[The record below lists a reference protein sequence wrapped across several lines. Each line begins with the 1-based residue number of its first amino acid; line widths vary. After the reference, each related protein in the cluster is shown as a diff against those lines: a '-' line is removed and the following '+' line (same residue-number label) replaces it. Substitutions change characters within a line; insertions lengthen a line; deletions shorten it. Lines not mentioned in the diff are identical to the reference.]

1 MEKRGQSLT
10 PHYQT
15 PLDTRAFLW
24 YAVGMM
30 KVGELVQFCAE
41 DDKFHGKKGIIVRYV
56 EGNIYTNGF
65 HYEVQTFC
73 GYTIVALS
81 FEIQR
86 LENEY
91 QIPN

>member
-41 DDKFHGKKGIIVRYV
+41 DDKFHGAKGIIVRTV
-56 EGNIYTNGF
+56 EG
-65 HYEVQTFC
+65 QTYHQ
-73 GYTIVALS
+73 GYHHEIQTLDGHVIVALD
-81 FEIQR
+81 FELER
-86 LENEY
+86 LENDVE
-91 QIPN
+91 